1 MKRRRLPCTAR
12 IAWRPSSWMIG
23 ALAML
28 GVLAALGLLAS
39 DLPRAWASPC
49 AALACAAGC
58 LQARHEARR
67 AHRMLVIDSAGAT
80 LDGESLA
87 QLVLRWRGPCA
98 FLAARGKAGRIHRLA
113 WWPDTLDAAARRALR
128 LALANHSPSAP
139 A

>member
-1 MKRRRLPCTAR
+1 
-12 IAWRPSSWMIG
+12 MIG

-80 LDGESLA
+80 LDGDAVA
-87 QLVLRWRGPCA
+87 QLALRWRGPCA

-113 WWPDTLDAAARRALR
+113 WWPDTLDAAGRRTLR
-128 LALANHSPSAP
+128 LAVAAHSPRTP
-139 A
+139 T